1 MKKRRLTFTSK
12 MISECVQAVLAV
24 VALTAVMFLIGRDTL
39 GEAVIGLLYLLP
51 IGWSTAR
58 WGQGP
63 GICAAVVAFLCFNFF
78 FIPPFFTFTVG
89 SLEGWLVLIIFLAVA
104 VVMVGRIQYGL
115 SQAQAHEREAI
126 FMYELSAAL
135 AGLRTTDAV
144 AHTLANRLQQLF
156 QARLVRVTVYSGAHT
171 PSLVVDAPPSRGPDP
186 ERSEG
191 EGAAENRPDRVLP
204 LIATRDLMG
213 EIGLWRGELPL
224 PPEDNRLLQNLST
237 QGALALE
244 RARLSETET
253 RERARIGTET

>member
-1 MKKRRLTFTSK
+1 MKKRRLTFTFK
-12 MISECVQAVLAV
+12 MISECVQAVLTV
-24 VALTAVMFLIGRDTL
+24 VALTAVMFFIGRDTL
-39 GEAVIGLLYLLP
+39 GEAVISLLYLLP
-51 IGWSTAR
+51 IGWSTTR

-89 SLEGWLVLIIFLAVA
+89 RLEGWLVLIIFLAVA
-104 VVMVGRIQYGL
+104 VVIVGRIQYGL
-115 SQAQAHEREAI
+115 SQAQAREREAI

-156 QARLVRVTVYSGAHT
+156 QARRVRVTVYSGAHT
-171 PSLVVDAPPSRGPDP
+171 PSLVVVAPP
-186 ERSEG
+186 ERT
-191 EGAAENRPDRVLP
+191 AEDRPDRVLP

-224 PPEDNRLLQNLST
+224 PPEDNRLLQNLAT